1 MLGGTVQIR
10 GPGSKSPRKKMP
22 VATIRKP
29 VPPRVA
35 PGRPQTAK
43 MKKIAEEERGPVKA

>member
-1 MLGGTVQIR
+1 VR
-10 GPGSKSPRKKMP
+10 GPGSKSPGKKKP

-29 VPPRVA
+29 VPPRIA

-43 MKKIAEEERGPVKA
+43 MKKIAQEERNTIKPQTFKTA